1 MSTIKYS
8 KPNIDK
14 EEYDYHIKCKYHK
27 ICNGFL
33 PDRWYEIRGRFFCI
47 PCEKIFGKLKQ

>member
-14 EEYDYHIKCKYHK
+14 EEYYYHIKCKYHK

-33 PDRWYEIRGRFFCI
+33 PDKWYEIRGRFFCI
-47 PCEKIFGKLKQ
+47 QCEKIFGKLKQ